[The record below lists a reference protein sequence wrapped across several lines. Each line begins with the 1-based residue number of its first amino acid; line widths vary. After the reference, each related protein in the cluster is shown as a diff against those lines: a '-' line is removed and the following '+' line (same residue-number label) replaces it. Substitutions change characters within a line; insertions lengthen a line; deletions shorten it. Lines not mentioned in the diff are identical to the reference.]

1 MASQYAEFITAAL
14 QGDKNGYINLY
25 KATFRQNYF
34 IANEILGNEQY
45 AFEIIKDVY
54 VQAFNALDS
63 ITNCDYFPSWT
74 RHLTL
79 MKCRDFVVKN
89 MGENCFVNEA
99 VLPLD
104 YDYCNEFLPY
114 ESIGSPEIQGRILES
129 INSLNTAD
137 RMTAILAFY
146 CRMSC
151 EEGAEFL
158 GIMPD
163 SFAVTVSRIKGI
175 VKQDVDTFLGNVS
188 PAAESEE
195 SPHIYPILRKAMKNA
210 PVNPDMFRASFK
222 EIAAASFLIPKPAY
236 TEPTYAAPSET
247 PISAPVPVAE
257 TAPIKET
264 ASKKEKKAPLD
275 AKTKKI
281 IIGAVAGVLVIAL
294 IISMIFIFKGK
305 KGEEGLAPEG
315 NITETTE
322 AQMFADEALIEA
334 LRPYELEYADSLY
347 GFFKRPNSEYKNH
360 KFNFGDIDGNGIQD
374 ILLIDYDGKN
384 YSLTAITTPNYNFNE
399 NYFDYNGNDEYG
411 ELLIGEKSGV
421 IIIEKDFS
429 IEGTVPNEGF
439 CIYTKFERGQNN
451 EETLTY
457 INYYNYETNSFNGR
471 YEYEIKSTGEKT
483 VFNNV
488 DEFNSFL
495 ANFTKG
501 YRKLTSG
508 YSIEDFVNSG
518 KSLIEYIKSTPKPN
532 EEYATQPT
540 IEESTS
546 SVQAVSYEWN
556 PSKTLNKYKN
566 IKYFNEKSVIFTM
579 EENGLSGLLDNK
591 GNVVIS
597 PEYKSFIA
605 CSYGGYGS
613 RDGNHYA
620 AIKEGSYEY
629 FIDMETFEVTEDPHG
644 GHGGS
649 EEDPPAGFSNL
660 EAYSNGVAAAE
671 KNGKWGYVDKSHTT
685 VIPFEYD
692 AAETEAY
699 FANEKCRAFDGNF
712 VAVRKGSVMGIIDMN
727 NNTVV
732 PFEYSVIMQGENGIY
747 IAQKDGIWG
756 FITLDGAE
764 FKEPEYSE
772 VPEITTESVYKYDW
786 EDAYLTIIQDEAN
799 INKAFL
805 LSDLDEDG
813 TADLVIFDRSAQTD
827 FIYVYLNG
835 NTSEDDSLILGGTEL
850 YKSRSDAT
858 LGTIGNYH
866 SGTTVS
872 ESYSKYSIMN
882 NDVHIRGGMTAT
894 YVYADHSF
902 EEIISEE
909 YRYMDTKGVDS
920 ETTKEKYEQY
930 AYEFEDGFYMLESTF
945 IGDFLDSGDNLSD
958 YYYE

>member
-99 VLPLD
+99 VLSLD
-104 YDYCNEFLPY
+104 YDYGNEFLPY

-163 SFAVTVSRIKGI
+163 AFAVTVSRIKGI

-236 TEPTYAAPSET
+236 TEPTYAIPTEPMPASV
-247 PISAPVPVAE
+247 PIAK
-257 TAPIKET
+257 TAPIKEK
-264 ASKKEKKAPLD
+264 AAEIEKKAPLD

-305 KGEEGLAPEG
+305 KGEEGLAPED
-315 NITETTE
+315 NLTETTE
-322 AQMFADEALIEA
+322 AQVFADEALIDAITPHEKD
-334 LRPYELEYADSLY
+334 YMYSLY
-347 GFFKRPNSEYKNH
+347 TIFDMMDSPYKEH
-360 KFNFGDIDGNGIQD
+360 SFDFADIDGNGIKD
-374 ILLIDYDGKN
+374 ILLFNYKDGIYN
-384 YSLTAITTPNYNFNE
+384 ITAITTPEYNRATD
-399 NYFDYNGNDEYG
+399 YFDYEIDEEYG
-411 ELLIGEKSGV
+411 ELLIGEESGLIYV
-421 IIIEKDFS
+421 EKDFS
-429 IEGTVPNEGF
+429 IEGTTQGSGF
-439 CIYTKFERGQNN
+439 CIYTKCHYRKGDEK
-451 EETLTY
+451 TLTY
-457 INYYNYETNSFNGR
+457 VSYIDPETNSFAGK
-471 YEYEIKSTGEKT
+471 YEYADKITGEKT
-483 VFNNV
+483 TFATKE
-488 DEFNSFL
+488 EFEAFKEEFL
-495 ANFTKG
+495 KG
-501 YRKLTSG
+501 FKKMTEG
-508 YSIEDFVNSG
+508 YSLADFFNSG
-518 KSLIEYIKSTPKPN
+518 KELIEYIKSTPKSAIEIPAN
-532 EEYATQPT
+532 EPTTQPA
-540 IEESTS
+540 IE
-546 SVQAVSYEWN
+546 VAYEWN

-579 EENGLSGLLDNK
+579 DENGLSGLLDNK
-591 GNVVIS
+591 GNVVLA

-620 AIKEGSYEY
+620 AIKDGSYEY
-629 FIDMETFEVTEDPHG
+629 FIDMETFEVTDEPHG
-644 GHGGS
+644 GHGAS

-692 AAETEAY
+692 AAEKEAY

-712 VAVRKGSVMGIIDMN
+712 VAVRKGSMMGIIDMN

-732 PFEYSVIMQGENGIY
+732 PFEYNVIMQGENGVY

-764 FKEPEYSE
+764 YKEPAYSA
-772 VPEITTESVYKYDW
+772 VPEVTTNSEHIYDW
-786 EDAYLTIIQDEAN
+786 EEDYLQIITDDSN

-827 FIYVYLNG
+827 FMYIYLNG
-835 NTSEDDSLILGGTEL
+835 NISEDDSLIIGGTQL

-858 LGTIGNYH
+858 LGITSNYH
-866 SGTTVS
+866 SGTTTS
-872 ESYSKYSIMN
+872 DSYSKFTLSN
-882 NDVHIRGGMTAT
+882 NDYVIRGGMTAT

-902 EEIISEE
+902 EEIVSEE

-930 AYEFEDGFYMLESTF
+930 VYEFEDGFYLLESTF
-945 IGDFLDSGDNLSD
+945 ISDFINSGDALSE